1 MNAKNIICFSLVI
14 TVLIA
19 ALILAILPDERG
31 GADGVANAIGRA
43 GGIAEAGQSASREA
57 TERVV
62 GSIKRTNEIGRII
75 DTSIRENQTA
85 ADRITECQGI
95 AGDIGSEIPG
105 DIERIERCRDI
116 LHELQKIPEDGEN

>member
-31 GADGVANAIGRA
+31 GADGVADALGRA
-43 GGIAEAGQSASREA
+43 GGVAEAGQSAGREA
-57 TERVV
+57 ASRID
-62 GSIKRTNEIGRII
+62 GSIERTDEIGEII
-75 DTSIRENQTA
+75 NTSIKENQTA

-116 LHELQKIPEDGEN
+116 LRGLQEIPDD